1 MEVFNKFY
9 SSVTSTVSQLSGV
22 LPGNPV
28 TREFEATQYIASAG
42 PGLLWKIYKGYKKS
56 TKQEASIFVF
66 EKKQLD
72 RWSKAD
78 RDIMLDIL
86 KRGILQLTKLRHPQV
101 LTVQHSLEESR
112 ESLAFA
118 TEPVFA
124 SLANIL
130 GNRDNMPQ
138 PTPSHLVNYKLY
150 EVEIKYGLMQ
160 IAEGLAFLHNDVKLL
175 HHNISPE
182 SIVVNQQGAW
192 KIFGFDFCIA
202 NQSPTGQAPF
212 WPFSEYCQAMP
223 ALTQSSLDYLAPEY
237 ILSATHSP
245 ASDIF
250 SLGMLVYTIHSTG
263 HQPLGNIS
271 GDYSKFRRFVNE
283 LRNLPTSKL
292 LCVAEGLRE
301 YVKLMLNVTP
311 ELRPD
316 PHQLLK
322 ISYFEDVGV
331 KTLNY
336 LDSLF
341 QWDNLQKSQF
351 YKGLPQI
358 IQKMPHR
365 LCIYR
370 ILPCLAKEFVN
381 PPMVPFIL
389 PNVLLIAENSTKE
402 EFIKYILPVLKPV
415 MLIQEPIQILLIFM
429 QKMELLLKLT
439 PGEEVKTDIL
449 PMLYRALE
457 SDAQQIQ
464 ELCLSVLPTFAS
476 LIDYPAMKNAL
487 LPRIKKLCLQTNYLS
502 VRVNC
507 LLCLGKLLE
516 HLDKWLVLDEIIP
529 FLPQIPSREPAVL
542 MGILGIYK
550 LTLSHKKLGITKEVM
565 ATKVLPFLI
574 PLCVENGLT
583 LNQFNALMSL
593 VKQMISKVEAEH
605 RTKLEQLNSI
615 QNESKVMEHALTTP
629 DNLVPTPQTDI
640 DKMFSGLGIDP
651 FALSSKP
658 QEKDAL
664 PPLKDAMS
672 LSIEDKQRLAQQQE
686 TQRKMSRK
694 TPTMPMAKVVPPP
707 QLPKAVDLTSSLLQ
721 SNLTQLS
728 KPQSSLNPNLTHN
741 NNSMN
746 YQMSTNNFMSSSP
759 IGKVGNTIGNPV
771 RSPVGDTITS
781 PIGNTLNS
789 SIGHTMNSPIGNTM
803 NSPIGNAMNSPIGNT
818 MNSPI
823 GNTINSPVSNTIGAM
838 GNLNSP
844 MSSMTYGFQN
854 HLALTSSPP
863 PNGNFNNKWTNQT
876 NIKQDWSA
884 FESLL
889 PNSNENKNSNEK
901 KFSNNEMMDLL
912 G

>member
-9 SSVTSTVSQLSGV
+9 SSVSSTVSQLSGV

-42 PGLLWKIYKGYKKS
+42 PGLLWKVYKGYKKS

-72 RWSKAD
+72 RWSKGD
-78 RDIMLDIL
+78 KDIMIDIL
-86 KRGILQLTKLRHPQV
+86 KRGIVQLTKLKHPQI

-124 SLANIL
+124 SLANVL
-130 GNRDNMPQ
+130 GNTENMPQ
-138 PTPSHLVNYKLY
+138 PIPSSLVNYKLY
-150 EVEIKYGLMQ
+150 DVEIKYGLMQ
-160 IAEGLAFLHNDVKLL
+160 VAEGLAFLHNDVKLL
-175 HHNISPE
+175 HHNVCPE

-202 NQSPTGQAPF
+202 NQSTTGSAPF
-212 WPFSEYCQAMP
+212 WPFNEYCQAMH
-223 ALTQSSLDYLAPEY
+223 ALTQPALDYLAPEY
-237 ILSATHSP
+237 VLSATHSP
-245 ASDIF
+245 ASDIY
-250 SLGMLVYTIHSTG
+250 SLGMVIYALHSTG
-263 HQPLGNIS
+263 HQTLGNI
-271 GDYSKFRRFVNE
+271 GNDYTKFKRFANE
-283 LRNLPTSKL
+283 MRNLPPSRL
-292 LCVAEGLRE
+292 LCVNDGLRE
-301 YVKLMLNVTP
+301 YVKLMLNATP

-316 PHQLLK
+316 PHQFLK
-322 ISYFEDVGV
+322 IPYFEDIGV

-365 LCIYR
+365 ICIYR
-370 ILPCLAKEFVN
+370 ILPCLTKEFVN
-381 PPMVPFIL
+381 PPMVPFVL
-389 PNVLLIAENSTKE
+389 PNVLLIAENSSKDE
-402 EFIKYILPVLKPV
+402 YVKYILPVLKPV
-415 MLIQEPIQILLIFM
+415 MLIQDPIQILLIFM

-439 PGEEVKTDIL
+439 PGDEVKTDIL

-487 LPRIKKLCLQTNYLS
+487 LPRIKKLCLSTNYIS

-583 LNQFNALMSL
+583 LNQFNALISL

-615 QNESKVMEHALTTP
+615 QNESKVMEHALTSP
-629 DNLVPTPQTDI
+629 DNLVSAPTPQNDI
-640 DKMFSGLGIDP
+640 DKMFSGLGLDP
-651 FALSSKP
+651 FSFNNKP
-658 QEKDAL
+658 EKAEQ
-664 PPLKDAMS
+664 PTPVVESGS
-672 LSIEDKQRLAQQQE
+672 LTMEDKQRIAHQQE
-686 TQRKMSRK
+686 TARKLSRQPPPK
-694 TPTMPMAKVVPPP
+694 AIPTPSIQPPP
-707 QLPKAVDLTSSLLQ
+707 QPKPVDLTNSLFQTNLSQLTTKTYPTANVTQ
-721 SNLTQLS
+721 STS
-728 KPQSSLNPNLTHN
+728 KPMPNYNLNLGNSPAYQSPMPFENQLALPANTGWTSPQTG
-741 NNSMN
+741 
-746 YQMSTNNFMSSSP
+746 NFSSP
-759 IGKVGNTIGNPV
+759 SGNF
-771 RSPVGDTITS
+771 TS
-781 PIGNTLNS
+781 PTGN
-789 SIGHTMNSPIGNTM
+789 
-803 NSPIGNAMNSPIGNT
+803 
-818 MNSPI
+818 
-823 GNTINSPVSNTIGAM
+823 
-838 GNLNSP
+838 
-844 MSSMTYGFQN
+844 F
-854 HLALTSSPP
+854 SSPSGNFTSP
-863 PNGNFNNKWTNQT
+863 TGNFTSPTGNFTDPSGNFNNKWANNQT
-876 NIKQDWSA
+876 KQTKMKQDWSA

-889 PNSNENKNSNEK
+889 PTQGQ
-901 KFSNNEMMDLL
+901 SNNNNDVKKPNDSEMMDLL
-912 G
+912 S

>member
-9 SSVTSTVSQLSGV
+9 SSVSSTVSQLSGV

-28 TREFEATQYIASAG
+28 TREFEATQFIASAG

-72 RWSKAD
+72 RFSKAD
-78 RDIMLDIL
+78 RDIMLDVL
-86 KRGILQLTKLRHPQV
+86 KRGIVQLTKLRHPQI

-130 GNRDNMPQ
+130 GNTENMPQ
-138 PTPSHLVNYKLY
+138 PVPSHLVNYKLY
-150 EVEIKYGLMQ
+150 ELEIKYGLLQ
-160 IAEGLAFLHNDVKLL
+160 VAEGLAFLHNDVKLL
-175 HHNISPE
+175 HHNICPE
-182 SIVVNQQGAW
+182 SIIVNQQGAW

-202 NQSPTGQAPF
+202 NQNATGSAPY
-212 WPFSEYCQAMP
+212 WPFNEYCQAMHP
-223 ALTQSSLDYLAPEY
+223 LSQPLLDYLAPEY
-237 ILSATHSP
+237 ILTATHSP
-245 ASDIF
+245 ASDIY
-250 SLGMLVYTIHSTG
+250 SLGMVIYVLHSTG
-263 HQPLGNIS
+263 HHTLGNI
-271 GDYSKFRRFVNE
+271 GNDYMKFKRFANE
-283 LRNLPTSKL
+283 LRNLPQSRL
-292 LCVAEGLRE
+292 SCVADGLKE
-301 YVKLMLNVTP
+301 YVKLMLNATP

-316 PHQLLK
+316 PHQFLK
-322 ISYFEDVGV
+322 IPYFEDVGV

-365 LCIYR
+365 ICIYR
-370 ILPCLAKEFVN
+370 ILPCLSKEFVN
-381 PPMVPFIL
+381 PPMVPFVL

-402 EFIKYILPVLKPV
+402 EYIKYILPVLKPV
-415 MLIQEPIQILLIFM
+415 MLIQDPIQILLIFM

-439 PGEEVKTDIL
+439 PGDEVKTDIL

-457 SDAQQIQ
+457 ADAQQIQ

-487 LPRIKKLCLQTNYLS
+487 LPRIKKLCMSTNYIS

-550 LTLSHKKLGITKEVM
+550 LALSHKKLGITKEVM

-583 LNQFNALMSL
+583 LNQFNALITL
-593 VKQMISKVEAEH
+593 VKQMISKVETEH
-605 RTKLEQLNSI
+605 RAKLEQLNSI
-615 QNESKVMEHALTTP
+615 QNESKVMEQALTATS
-629 DNLVPTPQTDI
+629 DNLVSAPTPQTDI
-640 DKMFSGLGIDP
+640 DKMFSGLGLDP
-651 FALSSKP
+651 FSFNNSSSK
-658 QEKDAL
+658 QEKVEPAPYL
-664 PPLKDAMS
+664 AESAGS
-672 LSIEDKQRLAQQQE
+672 LSIEEKQRLAQQQE
-686 TQRKMSRK
+686 TVRKFSQQ
-694 TPTMPMAKVVPPP
+694 PPP
-707 QLPKAVDLTSSLLQ
+707 TAISAPPRQQPKPVDLTSSLLQ
-721 SNLTQLS
+721 SNLNQLTTKS
-728 KPQSSLNPNLTHN
+728 YPNTSTPNPISPQGPNYN
-741 NNSMN
+741 
-746 YQMSTNNFMSSSP
+746 
-759 IGKVGNTIGNPV
+759 I
-771 RSPVGDTITS
+771 
-781 PIGNTLNS
+781 
-789 SIGHTMNSPIGNTM
+789 
-803 NSPIGNAMNSPIGNT
+803 
-818 MNSPI
+818 
-823 GNTINSPVSNTIGAM
+823 
-838 GNLNSP
+838 
-844 MSSMTYGFQN
+844 SMTSNQMPFGYQNNMPTGFNSQ
-854 HLALTSSPP
+854 LALPPTTGWSPAS
-863 PNGNFNNKWTNQT
+863 GNFNNKWANNQ
-876 NIKQDWSA
+876 NQGNMKQDWSA

-889 PNSNENKNSNEK
+889 PNQSQNNNQTTNNNVK
-901 KFSNNEMMDLL
+901 KLSDSEMMDLL
-912 G
+912 S

>member
-9 SSVTSTVSQLSGV
+9 SSVSNTVSQLSGV

-28 TREFEATQYIASAG
+28 TREFEATQYVASAG

-72 RWSKAD
+72 RWQKGD
-78 RDIMLDIL
+78 RDIMLETL
-86 KRGILQLTKLRHPQV
+86 KRGITQLTKLRHPQI
-101 LTVQHSLEESR
+101 LTVQHSIEESR

-130 GNRDNMPQ
+130 GNTENMPQ
-138 PTPSHLVNYKLY
+138 PTPTHLVNYKLY
-150 EVEIKYGLMQ
+150 ELEIKYGLMQ

-175 HHNISPE
+175 HRNICPE
-182 SIVVNQQGAW
+182 SIIVNQQGAW

-202 NQSPTGQAPF
+202 NQSSSGSAPF
-212 WPFSEYCQAMP
+212 WPFTEYCQAMHP
-223 ALTQSSLDYLAPEY
+223 LTQPILDYLAPEY
-237 ILSATHSP
+237 ILSASHSP
-245 ASDIF
+245 ASDIY
-250 SLGMLVYTIHSTG
+250 SLGMVIYAVHSTG
-263 HQPLGNIS
+263 HATLGNI
-271 GDYSKFRRFVNE
+271 GTDYMKFKRFVNE
-283 LRNLPTSKL
+283 IRSLPASRL
-292 LCVAEGLRE
+292 ACVAEGLRD

-316 PHQLLK
+316 PHQFVK
-322 ISYFEDVGV
+322 IPYFEDVGV

-358 IQKMPHR
+358 IQKMPQR
-365 LCIYR
+365 ICIYR
-370 ILPCLAKEFVN
+370 ILPCLTKEFIN
-381 PPMVPFIL
+381 PPMVPFVL
-389 PNVLLIAENSTKE
+389 PNVLLIAENCSKE
-402 EFIKYILPVLKPV
+402 EYVKYILPVLKPV
-415 MLIQEPIQILLIFM
+415 MLIQDPIQILLIFM

-487 LPRIKKLCLQTNYLS
+487 LPRIKKLCMNTNYIS

-550 LTLSHKKLGITKEVM
+550 LALGHKKLGITKEVL

-583 LNQFNALMSL
+583 LNQFNALVTL
-593 VKQMISKVEAEH
+593 VKQMVSKVETEH
-605 RTKLEQLNSI
+605 RAKLEQLNSI
-615 QNESKVMEHALTTP
+615 QNESKVMEHALSTTS
-629 DNLVPTPQTDI
+629 DTLVPAPQPQTDI
-640 DKMFSGLGIDP
+640 DKMFTGLGIDT
-651 FALSSKP
+651 FSFNNTKP
-658 QEKDAL
+658 EKPEPIVPNMADV
-664 PPLKDAMS
+664 PGSMT
-672 LSIEDKQRLAQQQE
+672 IEEKQRIAQQQE
-686 TQRKMSRK
+686 TVKRFTQQ
-694 TPTMPMAKVVPPP
+694 PPP
-707 QLPKAVDLTSSLLQ
+707 MPIAAPPKPTHRAVDLTSSLLQ
-721 SNLTQLS
+721 TNLSQLS
-728 KPQSSLNPNLTHN
+728 TQKYPQSTQN
-741 NNSMN
+741 
-746 YQMSTNNFMSSSP
+746 
-759 IGKVGNTIGNPV
+759 
-771 RSPVGDTITS
+771 ITS
-781 PIGNTLNS
+781 PNYHPPLMGNMT
-789 SIGHTMNSPIGNTM
+789 H
-803 NSPIGNAMNSPIGNT
+803 NAMLPAPTRPQNSGSFVYQSQNT
-818 MNSPI
+818 
-823 GNTINSPVSNTIGAM
+823 SNFD
-838 GNLNSP
+838 N
-844 MSSMTYGFQN
+844 Q
-854 HLALTSSPP
+854 LALMPGWSASNP
-863 PNGNFNNKWTNQT
+863 NFNNKWSNNQT
-876 NIKQDWSA
+876 QNQKVKQDWSA

-889 PNSNENKNSNEK
+889 PTQST
-901 KFSNNEMMDLL
+901 SNNNVKKLSDSEMMDLL
-912 G
+912 N

>member
-9 SSVTSTVSQLSGV
+9 SSVSNTVSQLSGV

-42 PGLLWKIYKGYKKS
+42 PGLLWKVYKGYKKS

-66 EKKQLD
+66 EKKQLE
-72 RWSKAD
+72 RWSKTD
-78 RDIMLDIL
+78 RDIMIDIL
-86 KRGILQLTKLRHPQV
+86 KRGIVQLTKLRHPQI

-130 GNRDNMPQ
+130 GNTENMPQ
-138 PTPSHLVNYKLY
+138 PVPNNVVNYKLY

-175 HHNISPE
+175 HHNICPE
-182 SIVVNQQGAW
+182 SIIVNQQGAW

-202 NQSPTGQAPF
+202 NQSMTGSAPF
-212 WPFSEYCQAMP
+212 WPFTEYCQAMP
-223 ALTQSSLDYLAPEY
+223 PLTQPALDYLAPEY
-237 ILSATHSP
+237 ILSASHSP
-245 ASDIF
+245 ASDIY
-250 SLGMLVYTIHSTG
+250 SLGMFIYAIHSTG
-263 HQPLGNIS
+263 HQTLGNI
-271 GDYSKFRRFVNE
+271 GNDYGKFKRFVNE
-283 LRNLPTSKL
+283 IKNLPPSRL
-292 LCVAEGLRE
+292 FCVNEGLRE
-301 YVKLMLNVTP
+301 FVKLMLNATP

-316 PHQLLK
+316 PHQFLK
-322 ISYFEDVGV
+322 IPYFEDVGV

-365 LCIYR
+365 ICIYR
-370 ILPCLAKEFVN
+370 ILPCLTKEFVN
-381 PPMVPFIL
+381 PPMVPFVL
-389 PNVLLIAENSTKE
+389 PNVLLIAENSTKDE
-402 EFIKYILPVLKPV
+402 YIKYILPVLKPV
-415 MLIQEPIQILLIFM
+415 MLIQDPIQILLIFM

-439 PGEEVKTDIL
+439 PGDEVKSDIL

-487 LPRIKKLCLQTNYLS
+487 LPRIKKLCISTNYIS

-583 LNQFNALMSL
+583 LNQFNALISL

-615 QNESKVMEHALTTP
+615 QNESKVMEQALTSSE
-629 DNLVPTPQTDI
+629 NLVPAAPQTDI

-651 FALSSKP
+651 FSFNNK
-658 QEKDAL
+658 QEKNEPAAL
-664 PPLKDAMS
+664 NVNESGS
-672 LSIEDKQRLAQQQE
+672 LSIEDKQRIAQQQE
-686 TQRKMSRK
+686 SARKFSRQH
-694 TPTMPMAKVVPPP
+694 PPHVIPAPVIVPPP
-707 QLPKAVDLTSSLLQ
+707 QLSKPVDLTSSLLQ
-721 SNLTQLS
+721 SNLNQLTTRPLQPASSISQPTPIVTQTV
-728 KPQSSLNPNLTHN
+728 PNYNLN
-741 NNSMN
+741 
-746 YQMSTNNFMSSSP
+746 
-759 IGKVGNTIGNPV
+759 VGNTSANLGYQ
-771 RSPVGDTITS
+771 
-781 PIGNTLNS
+781 NS
-789 SIGHTMNSPIGNTM
+789 SIPFDNQLALPPSTGWTQP
-803 NSPIGNAMNSPIGNT
+803 
-818 MNSPI
+818 
-823 GNTINSPVSNTIGAM
+823 M
-838 GNLNSP
+838 GNFSNPS
-844 MSSMTYGFQN
+844 
-854 HLALTSSPP
+854 
-863 PNGNFNNKWTNQT
+863 GNFNNKWANNQ
-876 NIKQDWSA
+876 NNQNSMKQDWSA

-889 PNSNENKNSNEK
+889 PNQNQNSTNNNNPVK
-901 KFSNNEMMDLL
+901 KLNTSEMMDLL
-912 G
+912 S

>member
-1 MEVFNKFY
+1 MEVFNKLY

-28 TREFEATQYIASAG
+28 TREFEATQFIASAG
-42 PGLLWKIYKGYKKS
+42 PGLFWKVYKGYKKS

-66 EKKQLD
+66 EKKLLE

-78 RDIMLDIL
+78 RDLMIDIL
-86 KRGILQLTKLRHPQV
+86 KRGIIQLTKLRHPQI

-130 GNRDNMPQ
+130 GNKDNMPQ
-138 PTPSHLVNYKLY
+138 PIPTHLENYKLY

-175 HHNISPE
+175 HHNITPE

-202 NQSPTGQAPF
+202 NQSPPGQAPF
-212 WPFSEYCQAMP
+212 WPFNEYCQAMP
-223 ALTQSSLDYLAPEY
+223 ALTQPSLDYLAPEY
-237 ILSATHSP
+237 ILSASHST
-245 ASDIF
+245 ASDIY
-250 SLGMLVYTIHSTG
+250 SLGMLVYIIHITG
-263 HQPLGNIS
+263 HQPLGNL
-271 GDYSKFRRFVNE
+271 GNDYAKFKRFANE
-283 LRNLPTSKL
+283 IRNVPSSRL
-292 LCVAEGLRE
+292 LCVSDGLKE

-316 PHQLLK
+316 AHQFLK
-322 ISYFEDVGV
+322 IPYFEDVGV
-331 KTLNY
+331 KALNY

-365 LCIYR
+365 ICIYR

-381 PPMVPFIL
+381 PTMVPFVL
-389 PNVLLIAENSTKE
+389 PNVLLIAENSTKD
-402 EFIKYILPVLKPV
+402 EFIRFILPVLKPV

-516 HLDKWLVLDEIIP
+516 HLDKWLVLDEILP
-529 FLPQIPSREPAVL
+529 FLSQIPSREPAVL

-583 LNQFNALMSL
+583 LNQFNALISL
-593 VKQMISKVEAEH
+593 VKQMIAKVETEH
-605 RTKLEQLNSI
+605 RAKLEQLNSI
-615 QNESKVMEHALTTP
+615 QNESKIMEHALTSSSDT
-629 DNLVPTPQTDI
+629 LVPAPTPQTDI
-640 DKMFSGLGIDP
+640 DKMFSGLGIDTSSYNSKTTVKQSFSSISEKSP
-651 FALSSKP
+651 LS
-658 QEKDAL
+658 L
-664 PPLKDAMS
+664 TM
-672 LSIEDKQRLAQQQE
+672 EDKQRLAQQQDSV
-686 TQRKMSRK
+686 RKAQSTTLS
-694 TPTMPMAKVVPPP
+694 TPQVVPLRQP
-707 QLPKAVDLTSSLLQ
+707 PKAIDLTSSLLQ
-721 SNLTQLS
+721 SNLNQLS
-728 KPQSSLNPNLTHN
+728 NTQSNMGKTM
-741 NNSMN
+741 NNSGSMN
-746 YQMSTNNFMSSSP
+746 NALGHSFQLNNTPGNSTMSSPSTLGGSIIGSSKTGVMNNSLGSMISPFSAPVSNAVAPMGSASALTGLCLDNNSRGSAYPNQIPSTASWSSSP
-759 IGKVGNTIGNPV
+759 
-771 RSPVGDTITS
+771 S
-781 PIGNTLNS
+781 
-789 SIGHTMNSPIGNTM
+789 
-803 NSPIGNAMNSPIGNT
+803 
-818 MNSPI
+818 
-823 GNTINSPVSNTIGAM
+823 
-838 GNLNSP
+838 
-844 MSSMTYGFQN
+844 
-854 HLALTSSPP
+854 
-863 PNGNFNNKWTNQT
+863 GNFNNKWTASQT
-876 NIKQDWSA
+876 SSKQDWSA

-889 PNSNENKNSNEK
+889 PNSNEASNSNVK
-901 KFSNNEMMDLL
+901 KPNNNEMMDLL

>member
-28 TREFEATQYIASAG
+28 TREFEATQFIASAG
-42 PGLLWKIYKGYKKS
+42 PGLLWKVYKGYKKS

-86 KRGILQLTKLRHPQV
+86 KRGIIQLTKLRHPQI

-130 GNRDNMPQ
+130 GNTENMPQ
-138 PTPSHLVNYKLY
+138 PIPSHLVNYKLY

-175 HHNISPE
+175 HQNICPE

-192 KIFGFDFCIA
+192 KIFGFDFCVS
-202 NQSPTGQAPF
+202 NQSPPGAAPF
-212 WPFSEYCQAMP
+212 WPFNEYCQAMP
-223 ALTQSSLDYLAPEY
+223 ALTQPSLDYLAPEN
-237 ILSATHSP
+237 ILSASHSP
-245 ASDIF
+245 ASDIY
-250 SLGMLVYTIHSTG
+250 SMGMLVYALHSTG
-263 HQPLGNIS
+263 HQTLGNIG
-271 GDYSKFRRFVNE
+271 GDYTKFKRFANE
-283 LRNLPTSKL
+283 MRNLPASRL
-292 LCVAEGLRE
+292 LCVAEGLRD

-316 PHQLLK
+316 PHQFLK
-322 ISYFEDVGV
+322 IPYFEDVGV

-365 LCIYR
+365 ICIYR
-370 ILPCLAKEFVN
+370 ILPCLTKEFVN
-381 PPMVPFIL
+381 PPMVPFVL

-402 EFIKYILPVLKPV
+402 EYIKYILPVLKPV

-487 LPRIKKLCLQTNYLS
+487 LPRIKKLCLHTNYLS

-583 LNQFNALMSL
+583 LNQFNALISL
-593 VKQMISKVEAEH
+593 VKQMVSKVEAEH
-605 RTKLEQLNSI
+605 RSKLEQLNSI
-615 QNESKVMEHALTTP
+615 QNESKVMEQALTSDT
-629 DNLVPTPQTDI
+629 LVSAPGPQTDI

-651 FALSSKP
+651 FSFSKP
-658 QEKDAL
+658 VEKEVPAVSDNV
-664 PPLKDAMS
+664 S
-672 LSIEDKQRLAQQQE
+672 LSMEDKQRLAQQQE
-686 TQRKMSRK
+686 TARKFSRQPPPTAIT
-694 TPTMPMAKVVPPP
+694 TPKPIPPP
-707 QLPKAVDLTSSLLQ
+707 QPQTIDLTSSLLQ
-721 SNLTQLS
+721 SNLTQLV
-728 KPQSSLNPNLTHN
+728 KPIPSQN
-741 NNSMN
+741 NNSMGH
-746 YQMSTNNFMSSSP
+746 MGGTLM
-759 IGKVGNTIGNPV
+759 GNTSPNNNSFPMGRNPINLMGNTGNSNTMGSNLGNNQIGNTMG
-771 RSPVGDTITS
+771 SGMINNQIGNTMGNNS
-781 PIGNTLNS
+781 IGNTLGSNMSNNS
-789 SIGHTMNSPIGNTM
+789 ISNTM
-803 NSPIGNAMNSPIGNT
+803 GSNLGNNS
-818 MNSPI
+818 
-823 GNTINSPVSNTIGAM
+823 M
-838 GNLNSP
+838 G
-844 MSSMTYGFQN
+844 YAFQSQ
-854 HLALTSSPP
+854 LALPP
-863 PNGNFNNKWTNQT
+863 STGWNNNTPSGNFNNKWAGNQSM
-876 NIKQDWSA
+876 KQDWSA

-889 PNSNENKNSNEK
+889 PSQTQNNSN
-901 KFSNNEMMDLL
+901 SNNNPKKLSNSEMMDLL

>member
-9 SSVTSTVSQLSGV
+9 SSVSNTVSQLSGV

-28 TREFEATQYIASAG
+28 TREFEATQFIASAG

-66 EKKQLD
+66 EKKHLE

-78 RDIMLDIL
+78 RDIMLETL
-86 KRGILQLTKLRHPQV
+86 RRGIVQLTKLRHPQI

-130 GNRDNMPQ
+130 GNTENMPQ
-138 PTPSHLVNYKLY
+138 PVPNHLSNYKLY
-150 EVEIKYGLMQ
+150 ELEIKYGLMQ

-175 HHNISPE
+175 HHNVCPE
-182 SIVVNQQGAW
+182 SIIVNQQGAW

-202 NQSPTGQAPF
+202 NQSGPGAAPF
-212 WPFSEYCQAMP
+212 WPFTEYCQAMHP
-223 ALTQSSLDYLAPEY
+223 LTQPVLDYLAPEY
-237 ILSATHSP
+237 VLSATHSP

-250 SLGMLVYTIHSTG
+250 SLGMVIYVLHSTG
-263 HQPLGNIS
+263 HQTLGNV
-271 GDYSKFRRFVNE
+271 GNDYSKFKRFATE
-283 LRNLPTSKL
+283 IRNLPSSRL
-292 LCVAEGLRE
+292 SCVVDGLRD
-301 YVKLMLNVTP
+301 YVKLMLNATP

-316 PHQLLK
+316 PHQFLK

-365 LCIYR
+365 ICIYR
-370 ILPCLAKEFVN
+370 ILPCLSKEFVN
-381 PPMVPFIL
+381 PPMVPFVL

-415 MLIQEPIQILLIFM
+415 MMIQDPIQILLIFM

-439 PGEEVKTDIL
+439 PGDEVKSDIL

-487 LPRIKKLCLQTNYLS
+487 LPRIKKLCMSTNYIS

-550 LTLSHKKLGITKEVM
+550 LALSHKKLGITKEVM

-583 LNQFNALMSL
+583 LNQFNALITL
-593 VKQMISKVEAEH
+593 VKQMISKVETEH
-605 RTKLEQLNSI
+605 RAKLEQLNSI
-615 QNESKVMEHALTTP
+615 QNESKVMEHSLAAT
-629 DNLVPTPQTDI
+629 DNLVSAPAPQTDI
-640 DKMFSGLGIDP
+640 DKMFSGLGLDP
-651 FALSSKP
+651 FSFQNSKGP
-658 QEKDAL
+658 EKGE
-664 PPLKDAMS
+664 PAMPNVGDNSGS
-672 LSIEDKQRLAQQQE
+672 LSIEEKQRIAQQQE
-686 TQRKMSRK
+686 TVRKFNNQPA
-694 TPTMPMAKVVPPP
+694 PTAIPAIPKHPPRT
-707 QLPKAVDLTSSLLQ
+707 VDLTSSLLQ
-721 SNLTQLS
+721 SNLSQLTS
-728 KPQSSLNPNLTHN
+728 HKSFPSPAPTKPPLNMTLSSPNYNVQTGPNYNVNQPRPYQFPASNPNSL
-741 NNSMN
+741 
-746 YQMSTNNFMSSSP
+746 P
-759 IGKVGNTIGNPV
+759 
-771 RSPVGDTITS
+771 
-781 PIGNTLNS
+781 
-789 SIGHTMNSPIGNTM
+789 
-803 NSPIGNAMNSPIGNT
+803 
-818 MNSPI
+818 
-823 GNTINSPVSNTIGAM
+823 
-838 GNLNSP
+838 
-844 MSSMTYGFQN
+844 GFDNQ
-854 HLALTSSPP
+854 LALP
-863 PNGNFNNKWTNQT
+863 PNTGWNPQTTGNFNNKWANNQNQQT
-876 NIKQDWSA
+876 NMKQDWSA

-889 PNSNENKNSNEK
+889 PSQ
-901 KFSNNEMMDLL
+901 SNNNPTTNNNVKKLTDSEMMDLL
-912 G
+912 S

>member
-28 TREFEATQYIASAG
+28 TREFEATQFIASAG
-42 PGLLWKIYKGYKKS
+42 PGLLWKVYKGYKKS

-86 KRGILQLTKLRHPQV
+86 KRGIIQLTKLRHPQI

-130 GNRDNMPQ
+130 GNTENMPQ
-138 PTPSHLVNYKLY
+138 PIPSHLVNYKLY

-175 HHNISPE
+175 HQNICPE

-192 KIFGFDFCIA
+192 KIFGFDFCVS
-202 NQSPTGQAPF
+202 NQSPPGAAPF
-212 WPFSEYCQAMP
+212 WPFNEYCQAMP
-223 ALTQSSLDYLAPEY
+223 ALTQPSLDYLAPEN
-237 ILSATHSP
+237 ILSASHSP
-245 ASDIF
+245 ASDIY
-250 SLGMLVYTIHSTG
+250 SMGMLVYALHSTG
-263 HQPLGNIS
+263 HQTLGNIG
-271 GDYSKFRRFVNE
+271 GDYTKFKRFANE
-283 LRNLPTSKL
+283 MRNLPASRL
-292 LCVAEGLRE
+292 LCVAEGLRD

-316 PHQLLK
+316 PHQFLK
-322 ISYFEDVGV
+322 IPYFEDVGV

-365 LCIYR
+365 ICIYR
-370 ILPCLAKEFVN
+370 ILPCLTKEFVN
-381 PPMVPFIL
+381 PPMVPFVL

-402 EFIKYILPVLKPV
+402 EYIKYILPVLKPV

-487 LPRIKKLCLQTNYLS
+487 LPRIKKLCLHTNYLS

-583 LNQFNALMSL
+583 LNQFNALISL
-593 VKQMISKVEAEH
+593 VKQMVSKVEAEH
-605 RTKLEQLNSI
+605 RSKLEQLNSI
-615 QNESKVMEHALTTP
+615 QNESKVMEQALTSDT
-629 DNLVPTPQTDI
+629 LVSAPGPQTDI

-651 FALSSKP
+651 FSFSKP
-658 QEKDAL
+658 VEKEVPAVSDNV
-664 PPLKDAMS
+664 S
-672 LSIEDKQRLAQQQE
+672 LSMEDKQRLAQQQE
-686 TQRKMSRK
+686 TARKFSRQPPPTAIT
-694 TPTMPMAKVVPPP
+694 TPKPIPPP
-707 QLPKAVDLTSSLLQ
+707 QPQTIDLTSSLLQ
-721 SNLTQLS
+721 SNLTQLV
-728 KPQSSLNPNLTHN
+728 KPIPSQN
-741 NNSMN
+741 NNSMGH
-746 YQMSTNNFMSSSP
+746 MGGTLM
-759 IGKVGNTIGNPV
+759 GNTSPNNNSFPMGRNPINNQIGNTMG
-771 RSPVGDTITS
+771 SGMINNQIGNTMGNNS
-781 PIGNTLNS
+781 IGNTLGSNMSNNS
-789 SIGHTMNSPIGNTM
+789 ISNTM
-803 NSPIGNAMNSPIGNT
+803 GSNLGNNS
-818 MNSPI
+818 
-823 GNTINSPVSNTIGAM
+823 M
-838 GNLNSP
+838 G
-844 MSSMTYGFQN
+844 YAFQSQ
-854 HLALTSSPP
+854 LALPP
-863 PNGNFNNKWTNQT
+863 STGWNNNTPSGNFNNKWAGNQSM
-876 NIKQDWSA
+876 KQDWSA

-889 PNSNENKNSNEK
+889 PSQTQNNSN
-901 KFSNNEMMDLL
+901 SNNNPKKLSNSEMMDLL